1 MKNIEK
7 SKKSEYRLSLKV
19 KWALGTALGAL
30 VIFASLTFVL
40 FSAFTD
46 NLLDQEKLAMNNSL
60 VHVKQQLEKNDTNL
74 NSASINKQLGNSQ
87 SVKINRNITQ
97 DLSTSNTSITVF
109 NIEGERIYA
118 TGKIDK
124 KFKPI
129 KKQTIGLTG
138 KHFSRRLVGGEPIIS
153 EKTNQVIGYV
163 YIENSLTAFYKIFN
177 KMILISILTI
187 VLMVIASG
195 LLGYF
200 LSYFLLGPIDDIHDT
215 LVAIRDDPTAD
226 NRVPKLHRHDELA
239 DMAVMFN
246 EMMDRMQRYMDQ
258 QSQFVGDV
266 SHELRTPVAIIQ
278 GHMELLNRWGK
289 DDPAVLAESIDASLK
304 ETKRMQDLVQE
315 MLDLS
320 RAEQIETNF
329 NDEKTEVSEVVHQ
342 VFNNFKIIHPDFLF
356 IMDDDLRER
365 VVSPIY
371 RDHLEQILIIL
382 SDNAVKY
389 STNHKEIHMS
399 LSRTLNRVEI
409 GVQDFGEGISKN
421 DMGKVFD
428 RFYRVDKARSRK
440 KGGNG
445 LGLSIAKR
453 LVEGYGGEMTLES
466 SPGYGSL
473 FKVTL
478 PIIDEDIKTLDDY

>member
-1 MKNIEK
+1 MENSTK
-7 SKKSEYRLSLKV
+7 SNKREYRLSLKV

-40 FSAFTD
+40 FNAFTD
-46 NLLDQEKLAMNNSL
+46 NLLDQEKSAMNRSL
-60 VHVKQQLEKNDTNL
+60 VNVEKKLSQNSTDLSTQAVAKQIGD
-74 NSASINKQLGNSQ
+74 SQ
-87 SVKINRNITQ
+87 SMETSRKITQ
-97 DLSTSNTSITVF
+97 DLSTSNTVIAVF
-109 NIEGERIYA
+109 DPDGKEIYS
-118 TGKIDK
+118 TGTIDK
-124 KFKPI
+124 KFKPV
-129 KKQTIGLTG
+129 KKQQVSLAG
-138 KHFSRRLVGGEPIIS
+138 KHFARRLFGVEPVIS
-153 EKTNQVIGYV
+153 SKTNKTIGYV
-163 YIENSLTAFYKIFN
+163 YIENSLTAFYRIFQRL
-177 KMILISILTI
+177 LIISALTL

-195 LLGYF
+195 LLGYC
-200 LSYFLLGPIDDIHDT
+200 LSYFLLRPIDDIHDT

-226 NRVPKLHRHDELA
+226 NRVPKLYRHDELGDLA
-239 DMAVMFN
+239 LMFN

-289 DDPAVLAESIDASLK
+289 DDPKVLAESIDASLK

-320 RAEQIETNF
+320 RAEQVETNF
-329 NDEKTEVSEVVHQ
+329 KDEKTEVSEVVHQ
-342 VFNNFKIIHPDFLF
+342 VFNNFKMIHPDFLF
-356 IMDDDLRER
+356 IMDDDLKDRI
-365 VVSPIY
+365 VSPIY

-389 STNHKEIHMS
+389 STDRKEIHIS

-409 GVQDFGEGISKN
+409 GVQDFGEGISKE
-421 DMGKVFD
+421 DMAKVFD

-445 LGLSIAKR
+445 LGLAIAKR

-466 SPGYGSL
+466 SAGYGSL

-478 PIIDEDIKTLDDY
+478 PIVDEDIKTLDD

>member
-1 MKNIEK
+1 MENATK
-7 SKKSEYRLSLKV
+7 SNKREYRLSLKV

-40 FSAFTD
+40 FNAFTD
-46 NLLDQEKLAMNNSL
+46 NLLDQEKSAMNRSL
-60 VHVKQQLEKNDTNL
+60 VNVEKKLSQNSTDLSTQAVAKQIGD
-74 NSASINKQLGNSQ
+74 SQ
-87 SVKINRNITQ
+87 SMETSRKITQ
-97 DLSTSNTSITVF
+97 DLSTSNTVIAVFDPDGKEIYSIGT
-109 NIEGERIYA
+109 
-118 TGKIDK
+118 IDK
-124 KFKPI
+124 KFKPV
-129 KKQTIGLTG
+129 KKQQVSLAG
-138 KHFSRRLVGGEPIIS
+138 KHFARRLFGVEPVIS
-153 EKTNQVIGYV
+153 SKTNKPIGYV
-163 YIENSLTAFYKIFN
+163 YIEDSLTAFYRIFQRL
-177 KMILISILTI
+177 LIISALTL

-195 LLGYF
+195 LLGYC
-200 LSYFLLGPIDDIHDT
+200 LSYFLLRPIDDIHDT

-226 NRVPKLHRHDELA
+226 NRVPKLYRHDELGDLA
-239 DMAVMFN
+239 LMFN

-289 DDPAVLAESIDASLK
+289 DDPKVLAESIDASLK

-320 RAEQIETNF
+320 RAEQVETNF
-329 NDEKTEVSEVVHQ
+329 KDEKTEVGEVVHQ
-342 VFNNFKIIHPDFLF
+342 VLNNLKMIHPDFLF
-356 IMDDDLRER
+356 IMDDDLKDRI
-365 VVSPIY
+365 VSPIY

-389 STNHKEIHMS
+389 STDRKEIHIS

-409 GVQDFGEGISKN
+409 GVQDFGEGISKE
-421 DMGKVFD
+421 DMAKVFD

-445 LGLSIAKR
+445 LGLAIAKR

-466 SPGYGSL
+466 SAGYGSL

-478 PIIDEDIKTLDDY
+478 PIVDEDIKTLDD